1 MIKNTHLPHNI
12 TENRI
17 DITFCGKGKCKCPA
31 ISMDK
36 DNDMVT
42 IGGDDEGYTKVTKDV
57 SKEFCDNIKSG
68 KMTNEYLPGNI
79 TIDNSFKKKD
89 KIIFS
94 GDDKSSTEFT
104 KEEFGLFLSECN
116 DGTFDSLM
124 S

>member
-1 MIKNTHLPHNI
+1 MIKNKQLPHNI

-42 IGGDDEGYTKVTKDV
+42 IGGDDEGYTEVTKKV
-57 SKEFCDNIKSG
+57 FKEFSDGIRSG
-68 KMTNEYLPGNI
+68 KSMGNLPGSI
-79 TIDNSFKKKD
+79 KIVPGKD

-94 GDDKSSTEFT
+94 GNNESSTEFT
-104 KEEFGLFLSECN
+104 KEEFNLFLSECA
-116 DGTFDSLM
+116 DGTFDSIIG
-124 S
+124 

>member
-1 MIKNTHLPHNI
+1 MIKNKHLPHNI

-42 IGGDDEGYTKVTKDV
+42 IGGDDEGYTKVTKEV
-57 SKEFCDNIKSG
+57 FKSFCDVLKVG
-68 KMTNEYLPGNI
+68 GNI
-79 TIDNSFKKKD
+79 DSYPGDIEIDFSSLKD
-89 KIIFS
+89 DIITFHG
-94 GDDKSSTEFT
+94 GDGSSTYFT
-104 KEEFGLFLSECN
+104 KEEFELFVNEIQN
-116 DGTFDSLM
+116 GTFNSLI